1 MVKENKKTFLAN
13 QPPVEVVLSENPLD
27 EEWDHFVEFEASGQ
41 FEQTSRWA
49 QVKQDYGW
57 KPFRVLI
64 LQNQKIFGGFQ
75 ILLRSHPLVG
85 KIGYLPKGPLTSNG
99 EEELTLLVVKTLKN
113 VLVEEN
119 IRFALLQPPNDGSIK
134 KDYLMAEGFKKDP
147 VMKGINKG
155 TTFIDLTLD
164 LNTILGRMTK
174 KVRQRIRQGERNEIK
189 VREGTREDIPSFFQ
203 LMLSTCQRQG
213 VMPNPSSEDFFKI
226 MWDILSSNKNIK
238 LFIAEHDGEI
248 VSGLLNIPFGKV
260 VYAYKLGWSGKFET
274 MRPNHVLHWDAI
286 KWAKSAGYISFDFV
300 GIEWNT
306 AEAILEG
313 KHFYEV
319 AKGPTLFKLGFGG
332 EVKLLPEA
340 WYFIKNPFLELIYLL
355 VYPYIRKRKALHKG
369 MFVG

>member
-119 IRFALLQPPNDGSIK
+119 IRFALVQPPNDGSIK

-147 VMKGINKG
+147 VMKGVNKG
-155 TTFIDLTLD
+155 TTSVDLTQD
-164 LNTILGRMTK
+164 LEKIWGKMAKNN
-174 KVRQRIRQGERNEIK
+174 RQRIRAGEHTGIK
-189 VREGTREDIPSFFQ
+189 ILEGAREDIAPFFK
-203 LMLSTCQRQG
+203 LMVETCKRQG
-213 VMPNPSSEDFFKI
+213 VSPNPSTAGFFEAI
-226 MWDILSSNKNIK
+226 WDIFPPPGNIK
-238 LFIAEHDGEI
+238 LWVAEYQGEM
-248 VSGLLNIPFGKV
+248 VSGLFGVPFAGV
-260 VYAYKLGWSGKFET
+260 FYVYKIGWSGKYKET
-274 MRPNHVLHWDAI
+274 RPNHVLHWEAL
-286 KWAKSAGYISFDFV
+286 KWAKSAGYRSFDFV
-300 GIEWNT
+300 GIEWDT
-306 AEAILEG
+306 AEAILKG
-313 KHFYEV
+313 KNFNEV